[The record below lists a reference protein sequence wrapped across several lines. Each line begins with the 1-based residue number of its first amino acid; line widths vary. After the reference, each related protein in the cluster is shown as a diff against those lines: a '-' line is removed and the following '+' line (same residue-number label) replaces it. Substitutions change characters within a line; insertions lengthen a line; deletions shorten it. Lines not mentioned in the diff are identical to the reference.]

1 MKGDRVEIVIAADDG
16 SRAYE
21 IIATRAGRR
30 VEITTARGVVE
41 VAEVTRSGEPVRR
54 ARFMASRVLALVEH
68 PASETRAKGEPA
80 NDPLQEQL
88 PAGGEAPGLG
98 WS

>member
-1 MKGDRVEIVIAADDG
+1 MEIVIAADDG
-16 SRAYE
+16 SRTYE

-68 PASETRAKGEPA
+68 PASE
-80 NDPLQEQL
+80 
-88 PAGGEAPGLG
+88 AGAQVAPGEGSSPESAASTTARALP
-98 WS
+98 